1 VRKTYYGQLVA
12 NGNGGIMIT
21 ILNKTRSMGKPLPG
35 VEIAIAEV
43 NGKQLKIITEP
54 NVQGQLVLKG
64 FPSLFLICMRRNGI
78 KMFYWRMVPQR

>member
-1 VRKTYYGQLVA
+1 MDNCGKRKRRYYDSQLSF
-12 NGNGGIMIT
+12 NES
-21 ILNKTRSMGKPLPG
+21 KTRFHGKPLPG

-54 NVQGQLVLKG
+54 NGQLVLKG
-64 FPSLFLICMRRNGI
+64 FPSLFRAYLHEEERY